1 MDMYADIILD
11 HYKNPHNYGVPN
23 KRDAERRESN
33 PLCGDVITVYLTIEN
48 NMVEDVHFV
57 GSGCAISKAAASL
70 LTDEIK
76 GKTLD
81 EIKKLDKQDALELLG
96 IEISPAR
103 MKCALLGLKTLK
115 LAIHD
120 YMIKQGKHAKE
131 KDFQVKDA

>member
-1 MDMYADIILD
+1 MYADIILD

-23 KRDAERRESN
+23 KRGVERRESN

-48 NMVEDVHFV
+48 NMIKDVHFV
-57 GSGCAISKAAASL
+57 GSGCAISKAATSL

-81 EIKKLDKQDALELLG
+81 EIKKLDKKDALELLG

-115 LAIHD
+115 LVVYD
-120 YMIKQGKHAKE
+120 YIIKQGNQAKE
-131 KDFQVKDA
+131 KDFHVKDA